1 MNEYDDELREGRYPA
16 MVIMGILFGGIPGT
30 FAIETGSYLLSFIM
44 GSLIGIIFWV
54 GLGLIL
60 DKS

>member
-1 MNEYDDELREGRYPA
+1 MENEKKDSSKWAA
-16 MVIMGILFGGIPGT
+16 MVMMGILFGGIPGA
-30 FAIETGSYLLSFIM
+30 FAVQTDSYILSFII

>member
-1 MNEYDDELREGRYPA
+1 MESENKDSSKWVA

-54 GLGLIL
+54 GLGLIM
-60 DKS
+60 DKT